1 VFAAYALAAICSA
14 PCVRRACARCLSAR
28 ARIQIITYSDLESD
42 YINPVDASERLNRF
56 LIPEYVAH
64 AGITLLFLLT
74 LNFVPLVAN
83 GVLVAWNTKRF
94 LEGEHLVDATKIY
107 PTLAERK
114 KQSLVKLGFYV
125 VSGRKACGEAE
136 RCGLRR
142 TANLGFGAYPAPWP
156 RPRRR
161 AAQIMFFYYLYRMVF
176 ALVWGRIAAQQA
188 AAPTGR

>member
-1 VFAAYALAAICSA
+1 MAAAVFWLWLFVFIVGCLLVFAS
-14 PCVRRACARCLSAR
+14 VVH
-28 ARIQIITYSDLESD
+28 IITYSDLESD

-125 VSGRKACGEAE
+125 
-136 RCGLRR
+136 
-142 TANLGFGAYPAPWP
+142 
-156 RPRRR
+156 
-161 AAQIMFFYYLYRMVF
+161 IMFFYYLSVVGSAWEPR
-176 ALVWGRIAAQQA
+176 ASRSSGA
-188 AAPTGR
+188 GG